1 MLRVVVLSML
11 LMACSPLDIIKGA
24 MGGGG
29 PSLEVDTTIG
39 DKEESVVGRV
49 GDTSEIVSESI
60 TGGVNTTNVEEM
72 PPWVVLLL
80 ILGWLLPAPQVMYN
94 EIKSWFKRGRG

>member
-1 MLRVVVLSML
+1 MLRVVMLSL
-11 LMACSPLDIIKGA
+11 ILTACSPLDLIPS
-24 MGGGG
+24 M
-29 PSLEVDTTIG
+29 PSLGIETTVG

-80 ILGWLLPAPQVMYN
+80 ILGWLLPAPQVIYN
-94 EIKSWFKRGRG
+94 EIKSWFKGGRG